1 MNKIN
6 AAITRME
13 EVEIFGIPA
22 LFTPKRIS
30 RDTLHLQLFCY
41 EMQAQL
47 GEVEPFILTDHV
59 EQEFYGTVLSL
70 FPIDLT
76 PDGRRPIFF
85 GDFRS
90 DIGEGSYTPAEFEE
104 KYLSPYFE
112 PEQAVRYGKD

>member
-47 GEVEPFILTDHV
+47 GEVEPFILTDHA
-59 EQEFYGTVLSL
+59 EQEFYGTFAVPHRPDAGWQASHLL
-70 FPIDLT
+70 RGFPLGHWGGQLYACRI
-76 PDGRRPIFF
+76 
-85 GDFRS
+85 
-90 DIGEGSYTPAEFEE
+90 
-104 KYLSPYFE
+104 
-112 PEQAVRYGKD
+112 

>member
-47 GEVEPFILTDHV
+47 GEVEPFILTDHA

-76 PDGRRPIFF
+76 PDGRRPI